1 MNTGTWL
8 DYFLIALAILLPFG
22 VIKYLIREKYAQQVL
37 LLGEG
42 DRGRLLKS
50 SAWITKWTKLFLYIS
65 PLILIILPYSLY
77 QSDGFNLL
85 KSIALSVLLLITVGL
100 EYMWLWCGMIYGCS
114 CLLWIDVVFLGIHLP
129 LHSVT
134 IE

>member
-8 DYFLIALAILLPFG
+8 DLFLVGLAILLPFG
-22 VIKYLIREKYAQQVL
+22 VIKYLIREKYARQVL
-37 LLGEG
+37 LRGEV
-42 DRGRLLKS
+42 DRRRLLKS

-65 PLILIILPYSLY
+65 PLTLIILPYSFY

-100 EYMWLWCGMIYGCS
+100 EYMFHKWLRNYLM
-114 CLLWIDVVFLGIHLP
+114 
-129 LHSVT
+129 T
-134 IE
+134 MQ

>member
-100 EYMWLWCGMIYGCS
+100 EYMFHKWLCNYLMT
-114 CLLWIDVVFLGIHLP
+114 LQ
-129 LHSVT
+129 
-134 IE
+134 